1 MYYNCCNLAIPCVNL
16 QCVSACV
23 TRRYAFV
30 TLVRLADS
38 TMEQALRHE
47 SKGNIFNISRTKSK
61 MVQLTVFFFVWTPRQ
76 FAPMIIS
83 VHLLFI
89 VWIIYIQPF
98 GNRYQWSVMSQLQS
112 VILTTVLPSL
122 LVFIS
127 GDRGGRGC
135 PIKGVF
141 PFLAIVCVT
150 CMSLQAF
157 RVR

>member
-1 MYYNCCNLAIPCVNL
+1 M
-16 QCVSACV
+16 
-23 TRRYAFV
+23 REF
-30 TLVRLADS
+30 
-38 TMEQALRHE
+38 TMRVCMCDKALRVRH
-47 SKGNIFNISRTKSK
+47 SRAACWQHYGASATAWKQREYFQHLKDEVKDGS
-61 MVQLTVFFFVWTPRQ
+61 THCFFFVWTPRQ

-127 GDRGGRGC
+127 GDRGGWGC